1 MKSYD
6 IKGKLEKEK
15 KQKQIK
21 ITTLRNGKYR
31 PQKANGYATHYIMHT
46 TRKNY

>member
-15 KQKQIK
+15 KIEANKNHNIEKWK
-21 ITTLRNGKYR
+21 I
-31 PQKANGYATHYIMHT
+31 
-46 TRKNY
+46 